1 MNIKDALYKYKIP
14 KEEHNLYLKDTQPP
28 RDKAA
33 SDEAASTRNLTI
45 VIILVALLALLVLQH

>member
-28 RDKAA
+28 HDEAARGKAA
-33 SDEAASTRNLTI
+33 STLII
-45 VIILVALLALLVLQH
+45 VLVALLALLVFDTQMT

>member
-28 RDKAA
+28 RDE
-33 SDEAASTRNLTI
+33 SASTRNI
-45 VIILVALLALLVLQH
+45 VLVALLALLVLLRWT

>member
-28 RDKAA
+28 H
-33 SDEAASTRNLTI
+33 DEAARGKSASTQNLTI
-45 VIILVALLALLVLQH
+45 IIVLVALLALLVLQH

>member
-28 RDKAA
+28 RD
-33 SDEAASTRNLTI
+33 EAASTRNLI
-45 VIILVALLALLVLQH
+45 VLVALLALLVLQH